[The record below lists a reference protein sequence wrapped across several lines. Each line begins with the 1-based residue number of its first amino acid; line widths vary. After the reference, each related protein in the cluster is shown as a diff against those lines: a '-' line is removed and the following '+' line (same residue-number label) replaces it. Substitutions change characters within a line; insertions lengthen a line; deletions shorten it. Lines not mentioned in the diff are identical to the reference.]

1 MYSLLKHLLFLL
13 EPESAHSLA
22 KSCAAILPKAFL
34 RPFAC
39 GKWERI
45 ACHIGDHQLA
55 SPVGL
60 AAGFDKNAEMIATL
74 AALGFGFLEIGSI
87 TAKPCPG
94 SLLPR
99 LFRLP
104 EDESLINRL
113 GLPGDGV
120 DVIMARLKSQKNSIP
135 LGLNIA
141 KTPASGPQKVGDGLE
156 DQLTT
161 FKKIGH
167 EGAYVVFNLSCP
179 NTDDGRT
186 FEDPAQFQL
195 LAKALVQERRA
206 FKQRRPILFKL
217 SPDLDLQNLK
227 KIVEMAMT
235 EGFDGFVVGNT
246 TASRAGLKTNGKKLA
261 AIGDGGLSGAGLTRL
276 ANQQLARVFEI
287 TGGKAMLVGVGGIM
301 SFADLLA
308 KLACGA
314 NFFQI
319 YTGLIYRG
327 PFFARVL
334 SKKLDHYCKKLGV
347 AHYSEL
353 IGQKNLIKNMV

>member
-1 MYSLLKHLLFLL
+1 ML

-22 KSCAAILPKAFL
+22 KSCGALIPKAML
-34 RPFAC
+34 KAFAC
-39 GKWERI
+39 SKSDRI
-45 ACHIGDHQLA
+45 ACQIGDHQLA
-55 SPVGL
+55 SPIGL
-60 AAGFDKNAEMIATL
+60 AAGFDKNAEMTATL

-87 TAKPCPG
+87 TAKPCRG
-94 SLLPR
+94 NSLPR

-104 EDESLINRL
+104 QDESLINRM

-120 DVIMARLKSQKNSIP
+120 DVIMARLKSQKNSVP

-141 KTPASGPQKVGDGLE
+141 KTPASGRQKVGDGLE

-167 EGAYVVFNLSCP
+167 QGAYVVFNLSCP
-179 NTDDGRT
+179 NTDDGQT

-195 LAKALVQERRA
+195 LFQALVQERRA
-206 FKQRRPILFKL
+206 SKERRPILFKL
-217 SPDLDLQNLK
+217 SPDLDLQSLK

-246 TASRAGLKTNGKKLA
+246 TASRSGLKTNSKKLA
-261 AIGDGGLSGAGLTRL
+261 AIGSGGLSGAGLTRL
-276 ANQQLARVFEI
+276 ANQQLERVFEI
-287 TGGKAMLVGVGGIM
+287 TGGRAILVGVGGIM

-308 KLACGA
+308 KLSYGA

-327 PFFARVL
+327 PFFAHAL
-334 SKKLDHYCKKLGV
+334 GKKLDLYCKKLGV